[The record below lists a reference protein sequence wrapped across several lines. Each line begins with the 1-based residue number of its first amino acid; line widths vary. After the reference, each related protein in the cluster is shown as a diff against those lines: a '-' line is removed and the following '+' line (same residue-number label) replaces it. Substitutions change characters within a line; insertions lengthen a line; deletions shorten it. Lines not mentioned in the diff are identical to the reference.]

1 MTRFAVPLA
10 MLAALFF
17 SSPAAAAEPLFV
29 LNDDGR
35 MLIQEAAQAYRQ
47 DLEGRPAVIDP
58 AVTGYAEKI
67 LKKLTPAGLK
77 PPEGIRL
84 AVTVVDS
91 PKPELYAYM
100 DGHVVITTGTLY
112 AMDNEAQL
120 AAVLSPQIAYLVEGY
135 YVQMYQG
142 IKAAER
148 KQRNMAVA
156 GALLSGMLD
165 IAVDY
170 AVDMEDIHAA
180 DAVMSGEATYKETA
194 ERMATVS
201 AAKSAYYSLKDVVES
216 IPTDDD
222 KGRPLDPRLRFAPV
236 ATAQGMTY
244 LATAGY
250 DAGEA
255 AGGWRHI
262 WRINSDMARENERV
276 MGAWADQMR
285 AMQGL
290 MQANMAR
297 MQQQL
302 GATGLVQTLSEAPES
317 KAAFASDLTRMKEV
331 REAQAAAGKDRAMAP
346 YRAFLSATLV
356 PKAAAALA
364 DENYDAARILYK
376 ILYDKGEKTA
386 AVAYGMAKSQLGDF
400 AFGATRAEQRAAEK
414 QYREA
419 LRLDPGYAPAY
430 KGLGALYEDSERY
443 EDAAKAY
450 ESYLK
455 CAPDD
460 ADSGRIKRKIK
471 MLQRKAS
478 R

>member
-1 MTRFAVPLA
+1 MIRRAAPLA
-10 MLAALFF
+10 IAALLLF
-17 SSPAAAAEPLFV
+17 SSAAPCADPPFI

-47 DLEGRPAVIDP
+47 DLEGRPAVMDP
-58 AVTGYAEKI
+58 AVTGYADKI
-67 LKKLTPAGLK
+67 LKKLLPSGRT

-100 DGHVVITTGTLY
+100 DGHVVVTTGTLY

-120 AAVLSPQIAYLVEGY
+120 AAVLSPQIAYLVDGY

-170 AVDMEDIHAA
+170 AVDVEDIKAS
-180 DAVMSGEATYKETA
+180 DAVMSGEATYRDTMA
-194 ERMATVS
+194 RMAAVH
-201 AAKSAYYSLKDVVES
+201 AAQSAYYSLKDVVES
-216 IPTDDD
+216 IPAADD

-244 LATAGY
+244 LAGAGY
-250 DAGEA
+250 DAGQA
-255 AGGWRHI
+255 AEGWRHI
-262 WRINSDMARENERV
+262 WRINNDMARENERV
-276 MGAWADQMR
+276 MGAFAEQMR

-317 KAAFASDLTRMKEV
+317 KAAFVSDLTRMKEV
-331 REAQAAAGKDRAMAP
+331 TDAQAAAGKDKAAAP
-346 YRAFLSATLV
+346 YRAFLSATLAA
-356 PKAAAALA
+356 KAESALA
-364 DENYDAARILYK
+364 DEEYEKARMLYK
-376 ILYDKGEKTA
+376 TLYDKGEKTA
-386 AVAYGMAKSQLGDF
+386 AVSYGMAKSQLGDF
-400 AFGATRAEQRAAEK
+400 AFGASEAERRAAEK

-419 LRLDPGYAPAY
+419 LTIDKGYAPAY
-430 KGLGALYEDSERY
+430 KGLGALYEDWERY
-443 EDAAKAY
+443 KDAATAY
-450 ESYLK
+450 GNYLK
-455 CAPDD
+455 YASDAPDR
-460 ADSGRIKRKIK
+460 SRIERKIT
-471 MLQRKAS
+471 LLNRKAN

>member
-1 MTRFAVPLA
+1 MIRCAASLA
-10 MLAALFF
+10 IVAALLF
-17 SSPAAAAEPLFV
+17 SAPAPGAEPPFI

-47 DLEGRPAVIDP
+47 DLGGRPAVMDP
-58 AVTGYAEKI
+58 AVTGYAEKV
-67 LKKLTPAGLK
+67 LKKLMPAGRT
-77 PPEGIRL
+77 PPDGVRL

-91 PKPELYAYM
+91 PVPELYAYM
-100 DGHVVITTGTLY
+100 DGHVVVTTGTLY

-135 YVQMYQG
+135 YIQMYQG

-170 AVDMEDIHAA
+170 AVDVEDIKAT
-180 DAVMSGEATYKETA
+180 DAVMSGEATYRDTM
-194 ERMATVS
+194 ERMAAVH
-201 AAKSAYYSLKDVVES
+201 AAQSAYYSLKDVVDS
-216 IPTDDD
+216 IPTADD

-236 ATAQGMTY
+236 ATAQGMVY
-244 LATAGY
+244 LAAAGY

-255 AGGWRHI
+255 PNGWRHV
-262 WRINSDMARENERV
+262 WQINNDMARENERI
-276 MGAWADQMR
+276 MGAFAEQMR

-290 MQANMAR
+290 MQANTAR

-302 GATGLVQTLSEAPES
+302 GKTGLVQTLSEAPES
-317 KAAFASDLTRMKEV
+317 KAAFTSDLTRMKEV
-331 REAQAAAGKDRAMAP
+331 TDAQAAAGKNTGAAP
-346 YRAFLSATLV
+346 YRTFLSATLV
-356 PKAAAALA
+356 PKAESALG
-364 DENYDAARILYK
+364 DEDYEKARVLYK
-376 ILYDKGEKTA
+376 TLYDKGEKTA

-400 AFGATRAEQRAAEK
+400 AFGASEAERRAAEK

-419 LRLDPGYAPAY
+419 LVIDPGYAPAY
-430 KGLGALYEDSERY
+430 KGLGALYEDWERY
-443 EDAAKAY
+443 KEAATEY
-450 ESYLK
+450 GNYLK
-455 CAPDD
+455 HASSAPDR
-460 ADSGRIKRKIK
+460 SRIERKIT
-471 MLQRKAS
+471 LLNRKAN